1 MNILSITAGA
11 AGMYCGSCLRDNS
24 QARELL
30 RRDHRV
36 TLLPLYTP
44 TSPDETNVSE
54 KRVLFGG
61 ISVYLQQYV
70 PLFRKTPRFLDRLL
84 DNPRIINLFAS
95 RSISTDPRLLGEMTV
110 SMLEGERGVLR
121 KEFDK
126 LLDWLRDEP
135 VPDIVNLPN
144 SLLISLAAPLKR
156 ALQRPIVCTLQG
168 EDLFLNGLVEPYRG
182 KALDMIARQVRDVD
196 MFLAVSEYYVPTM
209 AKMLAIPRERIA
221 VVPLG
226 IDLTGYESRRSGEA
240 AKADESRRSG
250 EAAKADVFRI
260 GYFAR
265 VSPEKGLHL
274 LAEAYKRLR
283 ARTPGVAMRL
293 DAAGWM
299 SPAQAPYLEEIR
311 QSLAADGFGSEFTYH
326 GAVDRDAKLAFLRSL
341 DVMSAPATYDEPKG
355 VSIIEAMAVGV
366 PVVQPRRGSFTEMV
380 EQTGGGLLVP
390 PDSAEALADGLFTL
404 WRDRDLA
411 ARLGRQGF
419 DGVRRYYSI
428 DRSIDRLLEVYSDV
442 IARSTGSDFRLP
454 STPLGPGK
462 AEATGRPS

>member
-1 MNILSITAGA
+1 VNILSITAGA

-110 SMLEGERGVLR
+110 SMLEGEGGVLR

-226 IDLTGYESRRSGEA
+226 IDLTGYQSRA
-240 AKADESRRSG
+240 AKAE
-250 EAAKADVFRI
+250 VFRI

-283 ARTPGVAMRL
+283 ARTPGVPMRL

-299 SPAQAPYLEEIR
+299 SPAQAPYLEEIT
-311 QSLAADGFGSEFTYH
+311 QSLAADGFGGEFTYH

-404 WRDRDLA
+404 WRDRELA

-428 DRSIDRLLEVYSDV
+428 DRSIDRLLEVYGQV
-442 IARSTGSDFRLP
+442 IANSTR
-454 STPLGPGK
+454 GPV
-462 AEATGRPS
+462 AARQ